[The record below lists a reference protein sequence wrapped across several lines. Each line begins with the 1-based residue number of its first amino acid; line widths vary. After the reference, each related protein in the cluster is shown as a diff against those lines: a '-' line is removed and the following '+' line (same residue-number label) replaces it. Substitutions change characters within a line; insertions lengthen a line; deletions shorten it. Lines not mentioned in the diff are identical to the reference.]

1 MIYGIILN
9 QQNEQEL
16 HELRAM
22 VETGV
27 MRLAVEKC
35 SEEEIAQLKERMIH
49 DAITDMGHNSM
60 ISKINAI
67 MRVLTYSTRYES
79 VKGMLESG
87 RKEELY
93 EAHERVYQMIEN
105 RQKEGLHQSVEAT

>member
-1 MIYGIILN
+1 MLKI
-9 QQNEQEL
+9 
-16 HELRAM
+16 AFCDD
-22 VETGV
+22 ET
-27 MRLAVEKC
+27 A
-35 SEEEIAQLKERMIH
+35 EIAQLKERMIHLKETIMVEYPDVDAVFEADNEFH

-105 RQKEGLHQSVEAT
+105 RQK

>member
-1 MIYGIILN
+1 MLY
-9 QQNEQEL
+9 
-16 HELRAM
+16 LR
-22 VETGV
+22 
-27 MRLAVEKC
+27 
-35 SEEEIAQLKERMIH
+35 Q
-49 DAITDMGHNSM
+49 ITSFTMQSQM

-67 MRVLTYSTRYES
+67 TRVLTYSTRYES

-105 RQKEGLHQSVEAT
+105 RQKEGLHQSVEATYFLNAGKK